1 MGKCILYSFS
11 LKCLRLIGLGTTQAI
26 TLYSI
31 CAFPASQIL
40 LVNSSTLYTGQDLV
54 LDEYCGRF
62 ENLIYRKEIF
72 ETPSVYFNKTVLLT
86 TCWTY
91 RGSCTADKVRY
102 LFLNDWVFTVFTL
115 SSFQNNA
122 PIFLE
127 NVVFVQSVLFSFS
140 KSKKLFSDFQFQI
153 IFTDCNCL

>member
-1 MGKCILYSFS
+1 MPEIDWFRDDPSYYIVFNLCIPCVSNFYWSH
-11 LKCLRLIGLGTTQAI
+11 C
-26 TLYSI
+26 
-31 CAFPASQIL
+31 
-40 LVNSSTLYTGQDLV
+40 NSSTVYTGQDLV

-86 TCWTY
+86 TCGSY

-115 SSFQNNA
+115 SSFQNNV

>member
-31 CAFPASQIL
+31 CAFPASQIFIGHT
-40 LVNSSTLYTGQDLV
+40 VIDLV

-86 TCWTY
+86 TCGSY

-115 SSFQNNA
+115 SSFQNNV

-153 IFTDCNCL
+153 IFTDCNCLQ